1 MVSPVSEIENAV
13 ARAMSRFGGQGGDI
27 NITMELDGDVV
38 YRKVVKRNKEHV
50 DATGKNEFIY

>member
-1 MVSPVSEIENAV
+1 M